1 MINNTYAF
9 ILAYNKYKTSSIIAS
24 FLTQDSIIDAV
35 CYRAKKDS
43 KAFGSDFESISKMQI
58 SLYQKKQPNLSILK
72 ESSIIKN
79 YDSLEKSI
87 YSSLAVFYIREI
99 LLYSAK
105 DFDERYF
112 ILMEK
117 TLNALE
123 KLEELLK
130 GEKNHLLKNYINI
143 LLRAFEMKVLYIAG
157 ISPQLDLCILCSN
170 PNADFYS
177 INEGGIICGNCKAT
191 LKDAVK
197 LEKGDIDFMRII
209 KRNSLIDIIQ
219 NKDINDFYLNSISN
233 VRDIMNK
240 SLFYHLNKNFKSLK
254 VLEEVLFKNF
264 I

>member
-1 MINNTYAF
+1 MINNTQAF
-9 ILAYNKYKTSSIIAS
+9 ILSYNKYKNSSIIAS
-24 FLTQDSIIDAV
+24 FLTKNSIIDAI

-79 YDSLEKSI
+79 YNSLEKSI
-87 YSSLAVFYIREI
+87 YSSLAVFYIREV

-117 TLNALE
+117 ILNALE
-123 KLEELLK
+123 KLEELFK
-130 GEKNHLLKNYINI
+130 ENENDSLKNYINI

-157 ISPQLDLCILCSN
+157 ISPQLDSCILCSN
-170 PNADFYS
+170 QKADFYS
-177 INEGGIICGNCKAT
+177 ITEGGIICENCKT
-191 LKDAVK
+191 NSKDAIK

-209 KRNSLIDIIQ
+209 KKTSLIDIAQ
-219 NKDINDFYLNSISN
+219 NKEINNFYINSITN

-240 SLFYHLNKNFKSLK
+240 SLFNHLNKNFKSLK
-254 VLEEVLFKNF
+254 VLEEVLFN
-264 I
+264 

>member
-9 ILAYNKYKTSSIIAS
+9 ILSYNKYKTSSIIAS
-24 FLTQDSIIDAV
+24 FLTKNSIIDAI
-35 CYRAKKDS
+35 CYKAKKDS

-79 YDSLEKSI
+79 YNSLEKSI
-87 YSSLAVFYIREI
+87 YSSLAVFYIREV

-117 TLNALE
+117 ILNALE
-123 KLEELLK
+123 KLEELFEK
-130 GEKNHLLKNYINI
+130 EEKNSSLKNYINI

-157 ISPQLDLCILCSN
+157 ISPNLNSCILCLN
-170 PNADFYS
+170 PKADFYS
-177 INEGGIICGNCKAT
+177 VVEGGIICDSCKAN
-191 LKDAVK
+191 LKDVVK
-197 LEKGDIDFMRII
+197 LEKKDIDFMRII

-240 SLFYHLNKNFKSLK
+240 SLFAHLNKNFKSLK
-254 VLEEVLFKNF
+254 VLEEVLFNQ
-264 I
+264 

>member
-1 MINNTYAF
+1 MINNTQAF
-9 ILAYNKYKTSSIIAS
+9 ILSYNKYKNSSIIAS
-24 FLTQDSIIDAV
+24 FLTKNSIIDAI

-43 KAFGSDFESISKMQI
+43 KAFGSDFESVSKMQI

-79 YDSLEKSI
+79 YNSLEKSI
-87 YSSLAVFYIREI
+87 YSSLAVFYIREV

-117 TLNALE
+117 ILNALE
-123 KLEELLK
+123 KLEELFK
-130 GEKNHLLKNYINI
+130 ENENDSLKNYINI

-157 ISPQLDLCILCSN
+157 ISPQLDYCILCSN
-170 PNADFYS
+170 QKADFYS
-177 INEGGIICGNCKAT
+177 ITEGGIICENCKT
-191 LKDAVK
+191 NSKDAIK

-209 KRNSLIDIIQ
+209 KKTSLIDIAQ
-219 NKDINDFYLNSISN
+219 NKEINNFYINSITN

-240 SLFYHLNKNFKSLK
+240 SLFNHLNKNFKSLK
-254 VLEEVLFKNF
+254 VLEEVLFN
-264 I
+264 

>member
-1 MINNTYAF
+1 MINNTQAF
-9 ILAYNKYKTSSIIAS
+9 ILSYNKYKNSSIIAS
-24 FLTQDSIIDAV
+24 FLTKNSIIDAI

-43 KAFGSDFESISKMQI
+43 KAFGSDFESVSKMQI

-79 YDSLEKSI
+79 YNSLEKSI
-87 YSSLAVFYIREI
+87 YSSLAVFYIREV

-117 TLNALE
+117 ILNALE
-123 KLEELLK
+123 KLEE
-130 GEKNHLLKNYINI
+130 ENENALLKNYINI

-157 ISPQLDLCILCSN
+157 ISPQLDSCILCSN
-170 PNADFYS
+170 QKADFYS
-177 INEGGIICGNCKAT
+177 ITEGGIICENCKT
-191 LKDAVK
+191 NSKDAIK

-209 KRNSLIDIIQ
+209 KKTSLIDIAQ
-219 NKDINDFYLNSISN
+219 NKEINNFYINSITN

-240 SLFYHLNKNFKSLK
+240 SLFNHLNKNFKSLK
-254 VLEEVLFKNF
+254 VLEEILFN
-264 I
+264 

>member
-1 MINNTYAF
+1 MINNTQAF
-9 ILAYNKYKTSSIIAS
+9 ILSYNKYKNSSIIAS
-24 FLTQDSIIDAV
+24 FLTKNSIIDAI

-43 KAFGSDFESISKMQI
+43 KAFGSDFESVSKMQI

-79 YDSLEKSI
+79 YNSLEKSI

-117 TLNALE
+117 ILNALE
-123 KLEELLK
+123 KLEE
-130 GEKNHLLKNYINI
+130 ENENALLKNYINI

-157 ISPQLDLCILCSN
+157 ISPQLDSCILCSN
-170 PNADFYS
+170 QKADFYS
-177 INEGGIICGNCKAT
+177 ITEGGIICENCKT
-191 LKDAVK
+191 NSKDAIK

-209 KRNSLIDIIQ
+209 KKTSLIDIAQ
-219 NKDINDFYLNSISN
+219 NKEINNFYINSITN

-240 SLFYHLNKNFKSLK
+240 SLFNHLNKNFKSLK
-254 VLEEVLFKNF
+254 VLEEILFN
-264 I
+264 

>member
-1 MINNTYAF
+1 MINNTQAF
-9 ILAYNKYKTSSIIAS
+9 ILSYNKYKNSSIIAS
-24 FLTQDSIIDAV
+24 FLTKNSIIDAI

-43 KAFGSDFESISKMQI
+43 KAFGSDFESVSKMQI

-79 YDSLEKSI
+79 YNSIEKSI
-87 YSSLAVFYIREI
+87 YSSLAVFYIREV

-117 TLNALE
+117 ILNALE
-123 KLEELLK
+123 KLEE
-130 GEKNHLLKNYINI
+130 ENENDSLKNYINI

-157 ISPQLDLCILCSN
+157 ISPQLDSCILCSN
-170 PNADFYS
+170 QKSDFYS
-177 INEGGIICGNCKAT
+177 ITEGGIICENCKT
-191 LKDAVK
+191 NSKDAIK

-209 KRNSLIDIIQ
+209 KKTSLIDIAQ
-219 NKDINDFYLNSISN
+219 NKEINNFYINSITN

-240 SLFYHLNKNFKSLK
+240 SLFNHLNKNFKSLK
-254 VLEEVLFKNF
+254 VLEEILFN
-264 I
+264 

>member
-1 MINNTYAF
+1 MINNTQAF
-9 ILAYNKYKTSSIIAS
+9 ILSYNKYKTSSIIAS
-24 FLTQDSIIDAV
+24 FLTKNSIIDAI

-43 KAFGSDFESISKMQI
+43 KAFGSDFESVSKMQI

-79 YDSLEKSI
+79 YNLIEKSI
-87 YSSLAVFYIREI
+87 YSSLAVFYIREV

-117 TLNALE
+117 ILNALE
-123 KLEELLK
+123 KLEELLN
-130 GEKNHLLKNYINI
+130 ENDLLKNYINM

-157 ISPQLDLCILCSN
+157 ISPQLDSCILCSN
-170 PNADFYS
+170 QKSDFYS
-177 INEGGIICGNCKAT
+177 ITEGGIICANCKISS
-191 LKDAVK
+191 KDAIK

-209 KRNSLIDIIQ
+209 KKTSLIDIAQ
-219 NKDINDFYLNSISN
+219 NKELNNFYINSITN

-240 SLFYHLNKNFKSLK
+240 SLFNHLNKNFKSLK
-254 VLEEVLFKNF
+254 ILEEVLFN
-264 I
+264 

>member
-1 MINNTYAF
+1 MINNTQAF
-9 ILAYNKYKTSSIIAS
+9 ILSYNKYKNSSIIAS
-24 FLTQDSIIDAV
+24 FLTKNSIIDAI

-43 KAFGSDFESISKMQI
+43 KAFGSDFESVSKMQI

-79 YDSLEKSI
+79 YNSLEKSI
-87 YSSLAVFYIREI
+87 YSSIAVFYIREV

-117 TLNALE
+117 ILNALE
-123 KLEELLK
+123 KLEELFK
-130 GEKNHLLKNYINI
+130 ENENDSLKNYINI

-157 ISPQLDLCILCSN
+157 ISPQLDSCILCSN
-170 PNADFYS
+170 QKADFYS
-177 INEGGIICGNCKAT
+177 ITEGGIICENCKT
-191 LKDAVK
+191 NSKDAIK

-209 KRNSLIDIIQ
+209 KKTSLIDIAQ
-219 NKDINDFYLNSISN
+219 NKEINNFYINSITN

-240 SLFYHLNKNFKSLK
+240 SLFNHLNKNFKSLK
-254 VLEEVLFKNF
+254 VLEEILFN
-264 I
+264 

>member
-9 ILAYNKYKTSSIIAS
+9 ILSYNKYKNSSIIAS
-24 FLTQDSIIDAV
+24 FLTQNSIIDAI
-35 CYRAKKDS
+35 CYKAKKDS

-79 YDSLEKSI
+79 YNSLEKSI
-87 YSSLAVFYIREI
+87 YSSLAVFYIREV

-117 TLNALE
+117 ILNALE

-130 GEKNHLLKNYINI
+130 EDKNSLLRNYINI
-143 LLRAFEMKVLYIAG
+143 LLRAFEMKILYIAG
-157 ISPQLDLCILCSN
+157 ISPQLNSCILCLN

-177 INEGGIICGNCKAT
+177 ITEGGIICGNCKTT
-191 LKDAVK
+191 LKDAIK

-219 NKDINDFYLNSISN
+219 NKDINNFYSNSVSN

-240 SLFYHLNKNFKSLK
+240 SLFSHLNKNFKSLK
-254 VLEEVLFKNF
+254 VLEEVLFN
-264 I
+264 

>member
-1 MINNTYAF
+1 MINNTQAF
-9 ILAYNKYKTSSIIAS
+9 ILSYNKYKNSSIIAS
-24 FLTQDSIIDAV
+24 FLTKNSIIDAI

-43 KAFGSDFESISKMQI
+43 KAFGSDFESVSKMQI

-79 YDSLEKSI
+79 YNSLEKSI
-87 YSSLAVFYIREI
+87 YSSLAVFYIREV

-117 TLNALE
+117 ILNALE
-123 KLEELLK
+123 KLEELFK
-130 GEKNHLLKNYINI
+130 ENENDSLKNYINI

-157 ISPQLDLCILCSN
+157 ISPQLDSCILCSN
-170 PNADFYS
+170 QKADFYS
-177 INEGGIICGNCKAT
+177 ITEGGIICENCKT
-191 LKDAVK
+191 NSKDAIK

-209 KRNSLIDIIQ
+209 KKTSLIDIAQ
-219 NKDINDFYLNSISN
+219 NKEINNFYINSITN

-240 SLFYHLNKNFKSLK
+240 SLFNHLNKNFKSLK
-254 VLEEVLFKNF
+254 VLEEVLFN
-264 I
+264 

>member
-1 MINNTYAF
+1 MINNTQAF
-9 ILAYNKYKTSSIIAS
+9 ILSYNKYKNSSIIAS
-24 FLTQDSIIDAV
+24 FLTKNSIIDAI

-43 KAFGSDFESISKMQI
+43 KAFGSDFESVSKMQI

-79 YDSLEKSI
+79 YNSIEKSI
-87 YSSLAVFYIREI
+87 YSSLAVFYIREV

-117 TLNALE
+117 ILNALE
-123 KLEELLK
+123 KLEE
-130 GEKNHLLKNYINI
+130 ENENDSLKNYINI

-157 ISPQLDLCILCSN
+157 ISPQLDSCILCSN
-170 PNADFYS
+170 QKADFYS
-177 INEGGIICGNCKAT
+177 ITEGGIICENCKT
-191 LKDAVK
+191 NSKDAIK

-209 KRNSLIDIIQ
+209 KKTSLIDIAQ
-219 NKDINDFYLNSISN
+219 NKEINNFYINSITN

-240 SLFYHLNKNFKSLK
+240 SLFNHLNKNFKSLK
-254 VLEEVLFKNF
+254 VLEEILFN
-264 I
+264 

>member
-1 MINNTYAF
+1 MINNTQAF
-9 ILAYNKYKTSSIIAS
+9 ILSYNKYKNSSIIAS
-24 FLTQDSIIDAV
+24 FLTKNSIIDAI

-43 KAFGSDFESISKMQI
+43 KAFGSDFESVSKMQI

-79 YDSLEKSI
+79 YNSLEKSI
-87 YSSLAVFYIREI
+87 YSSLAVFYIREV

-117 TLNALE
+117 ILNALE
-123 KLEELLK
+123 KLEE
-130 GEKNHLLKNYINI
+130 ENENDSLKNYINI

-157 ISPQLDLCILCSN
+157 ISPQLDSCILCSN
-170 PNADFYS
+170 QKADFYS
-177 INEGGIICGNCKAT
+177 IIEGGIICENCKT
-191 LKDAVK
+191 NSKDAIK

-209 KRNSLIDIIQ
+209 KKTSLIDIAQ
-219 NKDINDFYLNSISN
+219 NKEINNFYINSITN

-240 SLFYHLNKNFKSLK
+240 SLFNHLNKNFKSLK
-254 VLEEVLFKNF
+254 VLEEILFN
-264 I
+264 

>member
-1 MINNTYAF
+1 MINNTQAF
-9 ILAYNKYKTSSIIAS
+9 ILSYNKYKTSSIIAS
-24 FLTQDSIIDAV
+24 FLTKNSIIDAI

-79 YDSLEKSI
+79 YNLLEKSI
-87 YSSLAVFYIREI
+87 YSSLAIFYIREV

-117 TLNALE
+117 ILNALE
-123 KLEELLK
+123 KLEEEKFLL
-130 GEKNHLLKNYINI
+130 EENLLKNYINI

-157 ISPQLDLCILCSN
+157 ISPQLDSCILCSSQKS
-170 PNADFYS
+170 DFYS
-177 INEGGIICGNCKAT
+177 IIEGGIICENCKINS
-191 LKDAVK
+191 KDAVK

-209 KRNSLIDIIQ
+209 KKTSLIDIAQ
-219 NKDINDFYLNSISN
+219 NKDINNFYINSITN

-240 SLFYHLNKNFKSLK
+240 SLFNHLNKNFKSLK
-254 VLEEVLFKNF
+254 VLEEVLFN
-264 I
+264 

>member
-1 MINNTYAF
+1 MINNTQAF
-9 ILAYNKYKTSSIIAS
+9 ILSYNKYKTSSIIAS
-24 FLTQDSIIDAV
+24 FLTKNSIIDAI

-43 KAFGSDFESISKMQI
+43 KAFGSDFESVSKMQI

-79 YDSLEKSI
+79 YNLIEKSI
-87 YSSLAVFYIREI
+87 YSSLAVFYIREV

-117 TLNALE
+117 ILNALE
-123 KLEELLK
+123 KLEELLN
-130 GEKNHLLKNYINI
+130 ENDLLKNYINM

-157 ISPQLDLCILCSN
+157 ISPQLDSCILCSN
-170 PNADFYS
+170 QKSDFYS
-177 INEGGIICGNCKAT
+177 ITEGGIICANCKISS
-191 LKDAVK
+191 KDAIK

-209 KRNSLIDIIQ
+209 KKTSLIDIAQ
-219 NKDINDFYLNSISN
+219 NKELNNFYINSITN

-240 SLFYHLNKNFKSLK
+240 SLFNHLNKNFKSLK
-254 VLEEVLFKNF
+254 VLEEVLFN
-264 I
+264 